1 LKLTPIKRFAL
12 PILFLSLVAHTLC
25 HSQEQPSASA
35 ILEGVRQ
42 ATGGDAWNAFAECSS
57 EVNLTIAGKTGPGA
71 RVENLRTGAYVVRA
85 SVPELGVHQAYGVS
99 PERIW
104 RQGDEGYIS
113 LLPPED
119 SSQVDEL
126 YLVRHDY
133 WQPDFGGATVRVLDA
148 TTENGVTFDRLQFQV
163 PGGRGFT
170 LWVNRANHFTERVV
184 TDSSARYWSD
194 YRRVDGVML
203 PFSQRSG
210 SGTQE
215 LLFTV
220 TKYALLKTVQD
231 TDFAIPF
238 QKDYQMPASGR
249 VTVPAEDGIT
259 FRAKINGKGPY
270 PLFFDTGSVN
280 LLSADFAKQLG
291 LKTDGKPVK
300 FAAASGSVDAQTARV
315 DTLQIGDLLLRDQ
328 TFYVISFPASG
339 DEGPVGAVG
348 YELMRRLAVKVDY
361 EHNQLTFYDGPTFRY
376 ADGGVRAP
384 LLIEGNV
391 FEVAGSIEGL
401 GATFLLDTGNEVA
414 FEVEPGFVTQYNLI
428 QRLGA
433 RYHGY
438 SGRGYAGPTAE
449 AYYARVK
456 TLRLGDAEVHDVVAN
471 LWTGEPGAA
480 TFAGNIGRSV
490 LRQFNV
496 TFDAMRG
503 AMYLEKNANWG
514 KPVIF
519 NRAGIVVD
527 PIEDG
532 EKVMTVLPGSPAE
545 SAGIAVGDLI
555 TRIDGRPPADD
566 INDPAFLQPVGT
578 RVGLTV
584 KRGDAVRD
592 VQVTLQELL

>member
-1 LKLTPIKRFAL
+1 VTDVKRFAL
-12 PILFLSLVAHTLC
+12 PILFLSLVASSRC

-35 ILEGVRQ
+35 ILENVRQ
-42 ATGGDAWNAFAECSS
+42 ATGGDTWNAFTECKS
-57 EVNLTIAGKTGPGA
+57 EANITIAGKTGPGA
-71 RVENLRTGAYVVRA
+71 HIENLRTGSYVVRA
-85 SVPELGVHQAYGVS
+85 SIPELGVHQAYGVS

-104 RQGDEGYIS
+104 RQDDEGYIS
-113 LLPPED
+113 LLPPDD

-126 YLVRHDY
+126 YLVRRSY

-148 TTENGVTFDRLQFQV
+148 TTEDGATFDRLQFQV

-170 LWVNRANHFTERVV
+170 VWINRANHFIERVV
-184 TDSSARYWSD
+184 SDSSARYWSD

-210 SGTQE
+210 SGAQE
-215 LLFTV
+215 ILFNV
-220 TKYALLKTVQD
+220 TKYTLLKTVED
-231 TDFAIPF
+231 ADFAIPF
-238 QKDYQMPASGR
+238 QKDYEMPASGS

-270 PLFFDTGSVN
+270 GLFFDTGSVN
-280 LLSADFAKQLG
+280 LVSADFAKQLG
-291 LKTDGKPVK
+291 LKTDGKTVK
-300 FAAASGSVDAQTARV
+300 FAAASGNVDAQTARV

-328 TFYVISFPASG
+328 TFYVIPFPASG

-348 YELMRRLAVKVDY
+348 YELMRRLAVKIDY
-361 EHNQLTFYDGPTFRY
+361 EHNQLTFYDAPAFRY
-376 ADGGVRAP
+376 AGSGVRAP
-384 LLIEGNV
+384 LLIEGQS
-391 FEVAGSIEGL
+391 FEVAGSIEDL

-456 TLRLGDAEVHDVVAN
+456 TLRLGDAEVHDVVTN
-471 LWTGEPGAA
+471 LSTGEPGGA
-480 TFAGNIGRSV
+480 TFAGNVGRSI
-490 LRQFNV
+490 LRQFNI

-503 AMYLEKNANWG
+503 ALYLEKNANWG

-527 PIEDG
+527 PVEDG
-532 EKVMTVLPGSPAE
+532 EKVMTVLPGGPAE
-545 SAGIAVGDLI
+545 SAGILVGDLI
-555 TRIDGRPPADD
+555 TRIDGRAPADD

-578 RVGLTV
+578 RVALTV

-592 VQVTLQELL
+592 VQVTLKELL